1 MAFEDL
7 SYQTRKVLGLY
18 EVFSAEDLD
27 GMEVDQLK
35 RMRTMGRRSLEEIKS
50 MMADSG
56 YEIREG
62 RFVRSGK
69 EGDQE

>member
-7 SYQTRKVLGLY
+7 SYQTRKVLALY
-18 EVFSAEDLD
+18 EIYSAEDLD

-62 RFVRSGK
+62 RFIFR
-69 EGDQE
+69 EGTNE